1 MSDNRMKELRK
12 KRHMSLIEVA
22 ELAGKSEASISRYEN
37 NPINKLNLDL
47 IENIADALDT
57 SAAYLLGMTDN
68 SDYTSQIKL
77 SEYLENEDLKT
88 ILVTNNEMAPE
99 IPEGAHVQIREMN
112 PNEELVPGYF
122 YYVEFDNK
130 KCFRMVI
137 NDPDEEVSLMPNNMS
152 ERRIGYDKEYAK
164 ILGKVI
170 SVTVF
175 YLE

>member
-12 KRHMSLIEVA
+12 KRYMSLIEVA
-22 ELAGKSEASISRYEN
+22 ELVGKSEASISRYEN

-88 ILVTNNEMAPE
+88 ILVTDNEMAPE

-112 PNEELVPGYF
+112 PNEELIVGHF
-122 YYVEFDNK
+122 YYVKFHNK
-130 KCFRMVI
+130 KCFRMAVD
-137 NDPDEEVSLMPNNMS
+137 DPIDGVSLMPLNMS
-152 ERRIGYDKEYAK
+152 EQKIAFGRDFSE
-164 ILGKVI
+164 ILGVVI